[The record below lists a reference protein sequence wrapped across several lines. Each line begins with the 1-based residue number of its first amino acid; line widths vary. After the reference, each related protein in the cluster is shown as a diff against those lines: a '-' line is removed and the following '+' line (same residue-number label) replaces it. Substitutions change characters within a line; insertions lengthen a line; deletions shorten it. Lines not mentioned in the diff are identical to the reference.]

1 MFMRYATLTL
11 AATLAASAGLA
22 GCQTYDPYTG
32 EKETS
37 KATIGAGIG
46 ALAGAA
52 IGYASGGDAKERRKK
67 ALIGAAGGGLVG
79 GGVGYYMDQQEAKL
93 RHQLQGTGVSV
104 TRNGENIT
112 LNMPGNITFQTGS
125 SDLNADFLR
134 VMDSVGLV
142 LKEYN
147 KTLIVIAGHTDNVGT
162 PENNQALS
170 QRRAEAVGSYLAG
183 RSVAANRMVI
193 TGYGESQ
200 PVADNK
206 TAAGRQQNRR
216 VELTLEPIK
225 AQG

>member
-1 MFMRYATLTL
+1 MRYTTLTM
-11 AATLAASAGLA
+11 AAVLSASAGLS

-46 ALAGAA
+46 ALAGAV
-52 IGYASGGDAKERRKK
+52 IGYASGGDAKERRKR
-67 ALIGAAGGGLVG
+67 ALIGAAGGGLAG
-79 GGVGYYMDQQEAKL
+79 AGVGYYMDQQEAKL
-93 RHQLQGTGVSV
+93 RHQLMGTGVSV

-125 SDLNADFLR
+125 SDLNTDFLK
-134 VMDSVGLV
+134 VLDSVGIV

-147 KTLIVIAGHTDNVGT
+147 KTLVVISGHTDNVGDT
-162 PENNQALS
+162 ASNQALS
-170 QRRAEAVGSYLAG
+170 QRRAESVGSYLAS
-183 RSVAANRMVI
+183 RSVASDRMVI

-206 TAAGRQQNRR
+206 TADGKSKNRR